1 MPEPHPHSAAA
12 ALRDGSELL
21 AGMNPPQ
28 REAVQHPGGPLLIL
42 AGAGSGK
49 TRVLTHRIAW
59 LLATRGVKPHEIL
72 AITFTNKAAAEM
84 RARASTLTG
93 HSGHGLWLMT
103 FHAACARIL
112 RRDGQALGHTPAFT
126 IYDSAD
132 SRRVIKRLLG
142 ATAADDSDQAG
153 GARAVHA
160 AISAAK
166 NQMLSV
172 EQWLTRQPHPDVAGT
187 AEATA
192 QVWEAYDAELRH
204 GNALDF
210 DDLLLATHRLLAEH
224 PDIAAHYRQRFAH
237 VLVDEYQDTNRAQY
251 QLLKQL
257 VGPERNLTAVG
268 DVDQAV
274 YSFRQADI
282 GNILSFET
290 DFPDAAVIKLEQ
302 NYRSTTAILDAANA
316 VIAHNTQRRPKTLWT
331 DKTGGH
337 PIRVHELATS
347 DDEAEL
353 AVNIAVQHRGAG
365 ARLGDVA
372 ILYRTNS
379 QSQPF
384 EEALTAAGIP
394 YQMAGALRFYE
405 RAEVKDAI
413 AYLRVLA
420 NPLDDEAFARILNVP
435 RRNLGDAALNSIRIV
450 AAETGTPLLAAA
462 RAAAGT
468 LGTARAASLVALLE
482 LLDDLLA
489 YAQEHPRVERL
500 LDRLY
505 QRTGLVPEQT
515 SDERANSRRENLLQL
530 LSVAAGYDDK
540 HPDAGSL
547 SDFLESMSLAGDT
560 DAVQVER
567 DHVTLM
573 TLHAS
578 KGLEYPVVILTGMEE
593 KLFPH
598 EHSLRSTPEAIEE
611 ERRLC
616 YVGITRAQ
624 TELHI
629 THARKRVLY
638 GKVIITQPS
647 RFLAELEQTPSPQST
662 EPQPDELPSEAA
674 SASAAAAA
682 MASLPSPAA
691 APEPLPVPS
700 LAAATEPALA
710 LSAGDRVEH
719 PSRGAATITAAEGLA
734 VTAVF
739 DREPGRPYEMHARL
753 ARLRRLR

>member
-1 MPEPHPHSAAA
+1 MPEPHPHPAAA
-12 ALRDGSELL
+12 AVLDGSELL

-72 AITFTNKAAAEM
+72 AITFTNKAAEEM
-84 RARASTLTG
+84 RARASALTG
-93 HSGHGLWLMT
+93 NSGRGLWLMT

-112 RRDGQALGHTPAFT
+112 RRDGQALGYTPAFT
-126 IYDSAD
+126 IYDTAD

-142 ATAADDSDQAG
+142 AATGEDSDQAG

-166 NQMLSV
+166 NQMLSA
-172 EQWLTRQPHPDVAGT
+172 EQWLARQPHPDVAGT

-192 QVWEAYDAELRH
+192 QVWEAYDTELRRA
-204 GNALDF
+204 NALDF

-224 PDIAAHYRQRFAH
+224 PEIAEHYRWRFAH

-268 DVDQAV
+268 DVDQAI

-282 GNILSFET
+282 RNILSFET

-302 NYRSTTAILDAANA
+302 NYRSTAAILDAANA

-353 AVNIAVQHRGAG
+353 AVKIAVEHRGAG
-365 ARLGDVA
+365 GRLGDVA

-413 AYLRVLA
+413 AYLRLLA
-420 NPLDDEAFARILNVP
+420 NPADDEAFARILNVP

-450 AAETGTPLLAAA
+450 AAETGTPLLAGA

-489 YAQEHPRVERL
+489 YAQEHPGIAPL

-505 QRTGLVPEQT
+505 ERTGLVPEET

-530 LSVAAGYDDK
+530 LSVAATYDAK
-540 HPDAGSL
+540 HPDGGSL
-547 SDFLESMSLAGDT
+547 SDLLEAMSLAGDT
-560 DAVQVER
+560 DALQAER

-578 KGLEYPVVILTGMEE
+578 KGLEYPIVVLTGMEE

-598 EHSLRSTPEAIEE
+598 EYSLRGIPEAIEE

-647 RFLAELEQTPSPQST
+647 RFLDELAQTPST
-662 EPQPDELPSEAA
+662 QPPEVAPAA
-674 SASAAAAA
+674 GVAV
-682 MASLPSPAA
+682 ASLPSPAA
-691 APEPLPVPS
+691 PAEPLAPLTVPS
-700 LAAATEPALA
+700 VAAPAELELA

-719 PSRGAATITAAEGLA
+719 PSRGVATITAAEGPA

-739 DREPGRPYEMHARL
+739 DREPGKLYEMHARL
-753 ARLRRLR
+753 ARLRRLS